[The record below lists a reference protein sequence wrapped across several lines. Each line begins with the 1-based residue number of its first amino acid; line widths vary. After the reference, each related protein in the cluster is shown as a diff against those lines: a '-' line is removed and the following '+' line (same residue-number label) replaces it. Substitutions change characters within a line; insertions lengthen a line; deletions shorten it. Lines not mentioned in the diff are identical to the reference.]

1 MWQCWV
7 FLMLPRGSTLV
18 STLLL
23 QSGTYY
29 LCGHPYPADPV
40 GHLFESYSYCMDTLT
55 LRTQQDIL
63 DCGSP
68 PCVTAW
74 ALLGDCPTGAMG
86 RTPMGYPGLIAPS
99 VPLPRVP
106 RLSFLPARWSYGA
119 YSYRTHCHI
128 AAPVH

>member
-1 MWQCWV
+1 
-7 FLMLPRGSTLV
+7 MLPRGSTLV

-40 GHLFESYSYCMDTLT
+40 GHLFESYSYYMDTLT

-74 ALLGDCPTGAMG
+74 ALQGDCPTGAMG

-106 RLSFLPARWSYGA
+106 SCHSYLLDGLTEHILTAHTATLPRLCTEIS
-119 YSYRTHCHI
+119 
-128 AAPVH
+128 